1 MREWWNAQSDI
12 FKGSAC
18 LSAAGTAFVAIN
30 AIVHAV
36 GTSVPAFQIA
46 FLQQL
51 VVVALIAPGILA
63 KGVRVMRSPAPA
75 MHVARCLA
83 TGVAIYTGFL
93 AMANL
98 PVAETTALL
107 FSRMLFTAALA
118 AVVLREAVGLSSWLR
133 IGIATLG
140 VVMVLSPDTATVDL
154 YALAALVSALAIS
167 VTMLLIRAMKAETA
181 EAIVGWQAIG
191 LVFLFGG
198 PALYGWVPLDWPAV
212 LACAAV
218 GVLLWLAQHLNVLA
232 YRYAPAAAIQPAE
245 ASRLV
250 VALAIDSLLFGVL
263 PSAMVLAGA
272 ILILAAATYGRIVL
286 ARRRTENA

>member
-1 MREWWNAQSDI
+1 M
-12 FKGSAC
+12 
-18 LSAAGTAFVAIN
+18 
-30 AIVHAV
+30 
-36 GTSVPAFQIA
+36 PAFQIA

-63 KGVRVMRSPAPA
+63 KGIGVMKSPAPA
-75 MHVARCLA
+75 MHIGRCLA
-83 TGVAIYTGFL
+83 TGIAIYTGFL

-98 PVAETTALL
+98 PVSETTALL

-118 AVVLREAVGLSSWLR
+118 ALFLREVVGLTSWLR

-140 VVMVLSPDTATVDL
+140 VVLVLSPDTATGNL
-154 YALAALVSALAIS
+154 YVLAALVSALSIS
-167 VTMLLIRAMKAETA
+167 VTMLLIRAMKTESA

-212 LACAAV
+212 AGCAAV

-232 YRYAPAAAIQPAE
+232 YRFAPAAAIQPAD

-263 PSAMVLAGA
+263 PTAVVMGGA
-272 ILILAAATYGRIVL
+272 ILILAAATYGRV
-286 ARRRTENA
+286 AWGRRRTENA